1 MAYGRAFVVMIVTV
15 FVVTAFFGGAAPA
28 VSGLL
33 DTVSDNE
40 AVQSSDSPVSTSI
53 IGDIRTIVF
62 IIGPMLTILAGVLLP
77 FVFAL
82 RREVFMGRQR

>member
-15 FVVTAFFGGAAPA
+15 FVVAAFFGGAAPA
-28 VSGLL
+28 VSGLF
-33 DTVSDNE
+33 DSVEENE